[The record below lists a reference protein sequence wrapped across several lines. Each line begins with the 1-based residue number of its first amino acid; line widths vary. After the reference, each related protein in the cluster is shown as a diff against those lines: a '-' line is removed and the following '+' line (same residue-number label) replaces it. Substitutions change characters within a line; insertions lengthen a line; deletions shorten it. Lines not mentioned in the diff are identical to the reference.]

1 MANVMDYVP
10 NATGA
15 EYNCLMTIM
24 APMRNEQAFRF
35 SSIYNTQRRN
45 YTLVLV
51 LCLLGFLPT
60 PIGGIHRFAMN
71 DIGMGILCILTGGL
85 CLIGT
90 IMDLINLKSMVDE
103 YNIKVAQ
110 SVKYRMDNSSGV
122 ISGF

>member
-24 APMRNEQAFRF
+24 APMTNEQAFRF
-35 SSIYNTQRRN
+35 CSVYNTQRRD
-45 YTLVLV
+45 YTLALI
-51 LCLLGFLPT
+51 LCLLGFF
-60 PIGGIHRFAMN
+60 GAAGIHRFALN
-71 DIGMGILCILTGGL
+71 DIGMGVLYILTGGL

-90 IMDLINLKSMVDE
+90 IIDLINLKSMVDE